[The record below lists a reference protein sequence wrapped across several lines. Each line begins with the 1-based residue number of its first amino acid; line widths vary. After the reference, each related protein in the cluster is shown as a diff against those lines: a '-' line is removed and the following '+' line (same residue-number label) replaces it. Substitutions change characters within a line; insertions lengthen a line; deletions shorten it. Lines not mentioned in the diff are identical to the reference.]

1 MSVLLQ
7 ISDPH
12 FGTEQAPVVE
22 ALRHLVRDLSPDVLV
37 VSGDVT
43 QRARRSQFGAARRF
57 IDALRIPLVLTL
69 PGNHDIPLFNVAAR
83 VLWPYRGYRRDFGQ
97 DLEPELDLPDLLV
110 LGVNTTRPWRHVD
123 GEISPRQ
130 IERVSSRLRAAS
142 ARQVRIV
149 VTHQPMRVLRAGD
162 AHDLVHGHATA
173 ARAWSGAGADLVM
186 GGHIHLPYVAPMT
199 SPENPVSRRTWCVQA
214 GTAVSARVRHEAPN
228 SVNLVRCGSSGGTLE
243 CVVERWDYGGSPS
256 RFQKVADDSLDLDR
270 EPKPA
275 SGRGDA

>member
-12 FGTEQAPVVE
+12 FGTEQAPVVQ
-22 ALRHLVRDLSPDVLV
+22 ALRDLSRDLSPDVLV

-43 QRARRSQFGAARRF
+43 QRARRSQFGAARQF

-83 VLWPYRGYRRDFGQ
+83 VLWPYRGYRRNFGQ

-142 ARQVRIV
+142 PRQLRVV
-149 VTHQPMRVLRAGD
+149 VTHQPMRVLRAED
-162 AHDLVHGHATA
+162 AHDLVHGHETA
-173 ARAWSGAGADLVM
+173 ARAWSEAGADLVL
-186 GGHIHLPYVAPMT
+186 GGHIHLPYVAALTFPGQ
-199 SPENPVSRRTWCVQA
+199 PVSRRTWCVQA
-214 GTAVSARVRHEAPN
+214 GTAVSSRVRHEAPN
-228 SVNLVRCGSSGGTLE
+228 SVNLVRYGSSGGLLE
-243 CVVERWDYGGSPS
+243 CVVERWDYVGTPG
-256 RFQKVADDSLDLDR
+256 RFKKVAEDSLNLDR
-270 EPKPA
+270 SRGAELLPA
-275 SGRGDA
+275 